1 MAGPTGADKGVT
13 LLRALPADLAE
24 QLLARMDAPV
34 AAPLRDGLAGPL
46 PADAPPAAL
55 DDTLT
60 EFFDL
65 LRILDRGLL
74 LSSPEAGSTAA
85 GGKGKKASA
94 GGLIDLEPAPVD
106 PIAELRELSPE
117 KLLKVLDGEPPAV
130 TALLL
135 VALEP
140 TTAAAVLKGL
150 PNDQRVD
157 VAVRFSLPGTRN
169 YQLLQQLARAVVEK
183 GRRLAEQPSEAAPDA
198 RITDLAAMLRSMP
211 RPDRV
216 VLLEKMATTD
226 KVLTEKVRE
235 KLFKFADALK
245 LDDRSLQGILAQLN
259 LKSIALALKGADEAI
274 TAKVTNNISSRA
286 RELLQEEIGLLGSV
300 PPAETEAAR
309 KEVTNLIRQGE
320 EEGKFVLI
328 E

>member
-1 MAGPTGADKGVT
+1 MAGPMGAEKGMV
-13 LLRALPADLAE
+13 LLRALPADVAE
-24 QLLARMDAPV
+24 QLLTRMDTAV
-34 AAPLRDGLAGPL
+34 AGPLRDGLAGPP
-46 PADAPPAAL
+46 PADEPPAAL
-55 DDTLT
+55 DDALA

-65 LRILDRGLL
+65 QRILDRGLL
-74 LSSPEAGSTAA
+74 FGQPDEGQAA

-94 GGLIDLEPAPVD
+94 GGVIDLEPAPVD
-106 PIAELRELSPE
+106 PIVELRELSPE

-140 TTAAAVLKGL
+140 STAAAVLKGL
-150 PNDQRVD
+150 PAEQRVD

-169 YQLLQQLARAVVEK
+169 YQLLQQLARAVVDK

-216 VLLEKMATTD
+216 ALLEKMATTD
-226 KVLTEKVRE
+226 KVLTDKVRE
-235 KLFKFADALK
+235 KLFKFADVLK
-245 LDDRSLQGILAQLN
+245 LDDRSLQGILSQLN
-259 LKSIALALKGADEAI
+259 LKSIALALKGVDEAI

-286 RELLQEEIGLLGSV
+286 RELLQEEIGLLGTV
-300 PPAETEAAR
+300 PPGETEAAQ

-320 EEGKFVLI
+320 EEGKFVLG

>member
-1 MAGPTGADKGVT
+1 MAGPTGAEKGVV
-13 LLRALPADLAE
+13 LLRALPADVAE
-24 QLLARMDAPV
+24 QLLTRMDATV
-34 AAPLRDGLAGPL
+34 SAPLRDGLAGPP
-46 PADAPPAAL
+46 PADDPPAAL
-55 DDTLT
+55 DDALA

-65 LRILDRGLL
+65 QRILDRGLL
-74 LSSPEAGSTAA
+74 LGQPDEGQTA
-85 GGKGKKASA
+85 GGKGKKAA
-94 GGLIDLEPAPVD
+94 GGVIDLEPAPVD
-106 PIAELRELSPE
+106 PIVELRELSPE

-140 TTAAAVLKGL
+140 STAAAVLKGL
-150 PNDQRVD
+150 PAEQRVD

-169 YQLLQQLARAVVEK
+169 YQLLQQLARAVVDK

-216 VLLEKMATTD
+216 ALLEKMATSDKMLTD
-226 KVLTEKVRE
+226 KVRE
-235 KLFKFADALK
+235 KLFKFADVLK

-286 RELLQEEIGLLGSV
+286 RELLQEEIGLLGTV
-300 PPAETEAAR
+300 PPGETEAAQ

-320 EEGKFVLI
+320 EEGKFVLG